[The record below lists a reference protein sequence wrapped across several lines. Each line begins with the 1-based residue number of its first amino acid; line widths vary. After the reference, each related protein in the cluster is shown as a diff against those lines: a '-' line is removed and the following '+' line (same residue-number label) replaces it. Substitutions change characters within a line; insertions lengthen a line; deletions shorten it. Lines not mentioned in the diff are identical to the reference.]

1 MPRMT
6 TLLGAFSTRAE
17 KAPWRTLLNDSRGNY
32 SPLQTTEQQ
41 MKKVADDTDKSR
53 YQTHGESF
61 S

>member
-1 MPRMT
+1 M
-6 TLLGAFSTRAE
+6 
-17 KAPWRTLLNDSRGNY
+17 LNDSRGNY